1 MPWRCR
7 RYRRA
12 RRAPITESGDVA
24 EHSSEILALAVTLAS
39 QLQTALSR
47 RAVIDQAIGVLRAR
61 TGAGAAENFE
71 RLRRF
76 SRTEKS
82 TLVEVSQRIVDEAIA
97 RNG

>member
-1 MPWRCR
+1 M
-7 RYRRA
+7 
-12 RRAPITESGDVA
+12 A

-47 RAVIDQAIGVLRAR
+47 RVVIDQAIGVLRAH
-61 TGAGAAENFE
+61 TGTDAVESLK
-71 RLRRF
+71 RLRRL

>member
-1 MPWRCR
+1 M
-7 RYRRA
+7 
-12 RRAPITESGDVA
+12 A

-47 RAVIDQAIGVLRAR
+47 RVIIDQPIGVLRAH
-61 TGAGAAENFE
+61 TGTDAVENLK
-71 RLRRF
+71 RLRRL

-97 RNG
+97 ATGR